1 VCEAG
6 LGDARVTGGRAVE
19 GAGGVATAELPQESS
34 EDLRGVDESSLN

>member
-1 VCEAG
+1 MCEAG
-6 LGDARVTGGRAVE
+6 LGDVRVTGGRAVE